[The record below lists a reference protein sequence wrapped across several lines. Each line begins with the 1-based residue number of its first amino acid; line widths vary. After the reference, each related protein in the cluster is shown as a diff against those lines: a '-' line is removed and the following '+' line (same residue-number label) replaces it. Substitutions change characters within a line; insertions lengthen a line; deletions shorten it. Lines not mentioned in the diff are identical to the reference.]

1 MDWISA
7 KLLATA
13 ANNWV
18 FILDNASFH
27 QRKDIK
33 DAVISAGYT
42 LLFQPTYGP
51 DLNQV
56 ENKWAHLK
64 SKRNKENIDVY
75 TLFKR
80 EAYIWSFYY
89 GIAISVD

>member
-42 LLFQPTYGP
+42 LLFQPTYCP

-56 ENKWAHLK
+56 ENKWLISNQNGK
-64 SKRNKENIDVY
+64 KK
-75 TLFKR
+75 TLMSTPYSNARPIYDHFIM
-80 EAYIWSFYY
+80 E
-89 GIAISVD
+89 